1 MRAKTGTLT
10 KAALARCENV
20 LARYD
25 VSLRRKTS
33 SVRYRRDG
41 LRLRWLNG

>member
-10 KAALARCENV
+10 KAALTRCEKV

-33 SVRYRRDG
+33 SVRYRIATTFECVG
-41 LRLRWLNG
+41 